1 MIEENARVTAV
12 NGNSNITVISE
23 IKSTCSSCQQV
34 DTCGSGQVAKAFPTK
49 HLALTLSCHLPVAVG
64 DKVVL
69 GLSEKML
76 LSSAWQVY
84 CWPLLG
90 LFLLSFLGQWLVEQQ
105 LFIHEI
111 FAVALGVFG
120 GYLGFLLA
128 KNTQNKSKK
137 QQALAPVVLRI
148 EPKTIPVTEI
158 TE

>member
-34 DTCGSGQVAKAFPTK
+34 DTCGSGQVAKAFPQK
-49 HLALTLSCHLPVAVG
+49 HLELNLTCYLPVKVG
-64 DKVVL
+64 DNVVL

-84 CWPLLG
+84 CLPLLG
-90 LFLLSFLGQWLVEQQ
+90 LFIFSFIGQWLVTQQ
-105 LFIHEI
+105 LFSHELW
-111 FAVALGVFG
+111 AVLLGVVG

-128 KNTQNKSKK
+128 KYYQQQSKR

-148 EPKTIPVTEI
+148 APKNILITEI